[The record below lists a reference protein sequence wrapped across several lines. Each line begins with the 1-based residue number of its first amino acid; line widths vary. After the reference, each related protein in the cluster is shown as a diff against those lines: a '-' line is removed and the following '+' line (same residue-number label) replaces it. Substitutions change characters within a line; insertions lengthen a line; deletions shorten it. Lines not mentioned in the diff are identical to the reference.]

1 LLYPTNGAH
10 IIHSDEEVCIMRR
23 ITRWTSALCL
33 ASGLMA
39 LAGPAAAAADMAD
52 GSNGQD
58 NGSYGYLRTVES
70 AATLIQAGSKDRTP
84 ADVNQPLMVG
94 DRIQVPEGSKVE
106 LILPDHNLVRLD
118 GGSDLVLEHLAG
130 SPDGNDR
137 ATVLRLLEGNA
148 QLVVTEDSLGD
159 ELPRVDTANATVYP
173 QDFGTYRI
181 AADKGGWSEVTVRY
195 GKAQVVTDQGSEDL
209 GAGEQAVVEAE
220 IDVHEA
226 TGMDGL
232 ERWAMRLDQESEQQ
246 AGADGL
252 NDVNEDLRYSAAP
265 LNRYGGWVTVSNQRY
280 WRPRVADDWR
290 PYTDGRW
297 VYTPSGMTWVSSEPW
312 GWVPYHYG
320 SWDYVPGYGWL
331 WQPGYVYSPAWVYW
345 YWGPSYTGWCPMGY
359 YTRYYASAGF
369 GGFHAGVYGWAGGDW
384 GAFSRWTFVSSSYWR
399 GYHDGYRNG
408 FRDGRGHWD
417 VRRYAVPIQELQRGG
432 RHLERGLITTDTH
445 GLRPDTWADPVRATE
460 VLRNNMGRRPG
471 RDRGELPDV
480 SAFVAR
486 KPQLPPNVAERVKAG
501 PDDINRFV
509 GTPLRPNTLGRGERA
524 GRGGRDGSGMGGV
537 RVTPVPQNKPGVDR
551 SGRPGRPGTDAGGV
565 TGNPGGNTGRNGRR
579 PVPQTPPQTPGVEG
593 GRPGRN
599 GGPRVTPINPPTA
612 EQPAPDNRPRS
623 GRPAPGDQ
631 GGAPRPDHGNPGTV
645 DRGDRGNRGGRP
657 GGPQVTPVEPSNPD
671 RNPRSGRPA
680 PGDQGGSPRP
690 DRGGREVAPK
700 VTPVTPPPA
709 TDRNPRSGRPAPGDQ
724 GGSPRP
730 DHGNQGN
737 QGNVDRGNRGGQT
750 DRGNQGSQD
759 HGNQGNRGGQTDRGN
774 QGSQDHGNQGNRG
787 GQTDRGNQGS
797 QDRGNRE
804 RESPPPKRDRDDD
817 KKPPSMA
824 PSSMT
829 YIRPERPTVYGERTG
844 QVDRSGSSRPA
855 YTPQP
860 PPVYRPAAPQPTYR
874 QAAPQPTYRPAER
887 VAPQQP
893 RWQPAPVA
901 PPVQQR
907 PAAQSSGSG
916 SNNKPAERRS
926 EPAKHDRRGDGR

>member
-1 LLYPTNGAH
+1 MARKLLYPTNGAH
-10 IIHSDEEVCIMRR
+10 VIHQDEEVCIMRR

-33 ASGLMA
+33 AWGLVA
-39 LAGPAAAAADMAD
+39 LAGPAAAQTDTD
-52 GSNGQD
+52 SNGQD

-94 DRIQVPEGSKVE
+94 DRIQVPDGSKVE
-106 LILPDHNLVRLD
+106 LVLADHNMVRLD

-181 AADKGGWSEVTVRY
+181 AADKGGWSEVTVRS
-195 GKAQVVTDQGSEDL
+195 GRAQVVTDQGTEDL
-209 GAGEQAVVEAE
+209 GAGEQAVVEAD

-232 ERWAMRLDQESEQQ
+232 ERWAMRLDQDSQQ
-246 AGADGL
+246 AEETGL

-280 WRPRVADDWR
+280 WRPRVAEDWR

-320 SWDYVPGYGWL
+320 SWDYVAGYGWL

-359 YTRYYASAGF
+359 YTRFYASAGF
-369 GGFHAGVYGWAGGDW
+369 GGFHAGLYGWAGGDW
-384 GAFSRWTFVSSSYWR
+384 GQFSRWTFVSSSYWR

-432 RHLERGLITTDTH
+432 HHLERGLITTDTH
-445 GLRPDTWADPVRATE
+445 GLRPDTWGDPNRAVQ
-460 VLRNNMGRRPG
+460 VLRDSGRRRGGAG
-471 RDRGELPDV
+471 REGGELPDV
-480 SAFVAR
+480 SSFVAR

-509 GTPLRPNTLGRGERA
+509 GTPLRPGTLGRGERGSGSDGGGRVGRV
-524 GRGGRDGSGMGGV
+524 GRGGSGVEGA
-537 RVTPVPQNKPGVDR
+537 RVTPVPQNKPGVGR
-551 SGRPGRPGTDAGGV
+551 SGRPGVD
-565 TGNPGGNTGRNGRR
+565 TGR
-579 PVPQTPPQTPGVEG
+579 T
-593 GRPGRN
+593 GRN
-599 GGPRVTPINPPTA
+599 GGPRVTPVTPPTA
-612 EQPAPDNRPRS
+612 EQPAPGNRPRS

-631 GGAPRPDHGNPGTV
+631 GGAPRPDHGNPGTPGNV
-645 DRGDRGNRGGRP
+645 DRGDRGNRGDRGGRQG
-657 GGPQVTPVEPSNPD
+657 GGPQVTPVQPSNPD
-671 RNPRSGRPA
+671 RAPRSGRPA
-680 PGDQGGSPRP
+680 PGDQGGAPRP

-700 VTPVTPPPA
+700 VTPVTPPPT
-709 TDRNPRSGRPAPGDQ
+709 TDRNPRAGRPAPGDQ
-724 GGSPRP
+724 GGTPRP
-730 DHGNQGN
+730 DHGSQGNQGN
-737 QGNVDRGNRGGQT
+737 QGNADRGNRGGQT

-759 HGNQGNRGGQTDRGN
+759 HGNRG
-774 QGSQDHGNQGNRG
+774 S
-787 GQTDRGNQGS
+787 QTDRGNQGS

-804 RESPPPKRDRDDD
+804 RESPPPPKKDRDDD
-817 KKPPSMA
+817 KKPPSM
-824 PSSMT
+824 T
-829 YIRPERPTVYGERTG
+829 YIRPERPTSYGEQTG

-860 PPVYRPAAPQPTYR
+860 QPIYRPAAPQPTYR
-874 QAAPQPTYRPAER
+874 QATPQPTYRPAER
-887 VAPQQP
+887 VSPPQP
-893 RWQPAPVA
+893 RPQPAPSA
-901 PPVQQR
+901 QPAQQR
-907 PAAQSSGSG
+907 PAAQSSGSS
-916 SNNKPAERRS
+916 SNNKPAEKHS
-926 EPAKHDRRGDGR
+926 EPAKRDRRGDGR